1 MTVADSSTRSTLL
14 NVSKRLD
21 LFFCLVFLPQA
32 KHFSSFMIPFDLW
45 RILISE
51 GSSYCSSTVISVE
64 ISYISFVCCFNILF
78 NLMSFVKIAAALG
91 GWNFTVSFSNN
102 SAVIVLHL
110 SRMRWKFWK
119 LDGRF
124 STAVQ
129 SLVYSLTFL
138 KPSDVIVGTFSL
150 TLKWSLHNQQT
161 PDFNGEL
168 VSDFPFRENIT

>member
-1 MTVADSSTRSTLL
+1 MTVADSLTRSTLL

-78 NLMSFVKIAAALG
+78 NLMSFVQIAAALG
-91 GWNFTVSFSNN
+91 G
-102 SAVIVLHL
+102 
-110 SRMRWKFWK
+110 
-119 LDGRF
+119 
-124 STAVQ
+124 
-129 SLVYSLTFL
+129 
-138 KPSDVIVGTFSL
+138 
-150 TLKWSLHNQQT
+150 
-161 PDFNGEL
+161 
-168 VSDFPFRENIT
+168 